1 VADADAIDKIVSNL
15 IQNALQY
22 TPEGGTVAVRVH
34 PAPEDAPDASR
45 TRIAVRNT
53 GPGILEPVQQTL
65 FQRYA
70 SAAAGEQALDT
81 GIGLALVRDLVD
93 RHGGSVSVRDE
104 DDVTEFAVDL
114 PADVS
119 ALPPEDRAD
128 TDPPPPSAAPSAD
141 RAAHR
146 AALDGSVPEPPASP
160 RAGAGGSSTE
170 PIVSHRDKEGPAS
183 GTAMSPPSSDE
194 TAAGED
200 APQVLVVEDG
210 ADLRDYLRDTLE
222 PRYRVRTAGDASAAL
237 EAAQASRPDLI
248 ISDVR
253 MPGPTGLEL
262 CEAVRNDDTLRAIPV
277 ILLTV
282 EPRETGQL
290 RGLSSGAD
298 AYVSKPFDPQSL
310 RQRIENL
317 IDVRQFLRSRS
328 GARIR
333 DEGTSGERRASE
345 DATPDRGSE
354 GPADDPAASPAAAD
368 SFEATVR
375 QVVESEVDNS
385 SFGVAWLAD
394 EVGLSRRQ
402 LQRKIQD
409 ETGLSAAAY
418 IRTVRLQHAAAL
430 LEAEDVTTVSG
441 AAEAVG
447 YRDPSHF
454 SRIFRE
460 AYGISPSDYPGADPA

>member
-53 GPGILEPVQQTL
+53 GPGIPEPVQQTL

-81 GIGLALVRDLVD
+81 GIGLALVHDLVD
-93 RHGGSVSVRDE
+93 RHGGSVSVRDG

-128 TDPPPPSAAPSAD
+128 TKPGDPPPPSAAPSAD

-170 PIVSHRDKEGPAS
+170 PIFSHRDKEGPAS
-183 GTAMSPPSSDE
+183 GAAMSPPSSDE

-200 APQVLVVEDG
+200 APQVLVVEDE

-237 EAAQASRPDLI
+237 KAAQASRPDLI

-253 MPGPTGLEL
+253 MPGPTGFEL

-290 RGLSSGAD
+290 RGLSCGAD

-328 GARIR
+328 GTRTR
-333 DEGTSGERRASE
+333 YEGTSGETRASE
-345 DATPDRGSE
+345 DATPDRESE
-354 GPADDPAASPAAAD
+354 GPADEPAATD

-375 QVVESEVDNS
+375 QVVESEIDNS

-418 IRTVRLQHAAAL
+418 IRTVRLQRAAAL